1 MILTVEIR
9 KAKIQQLS
17 QEIDIFWMDLIE
29 YANQQVGKPSSEKF
43 YQSHISDEK
52 IDIPVWRGL

>member
-17 QEIDIFWMDLIE
+17 QEIDIFWKELDKYVI
-29 YANQQVGKPSSEKF
+29 QDCQKSSSERF
-43 YQSHISDEK
+43 DRLHISDEK
-52 IDIPVWRGL
+52 IIISAWKGL